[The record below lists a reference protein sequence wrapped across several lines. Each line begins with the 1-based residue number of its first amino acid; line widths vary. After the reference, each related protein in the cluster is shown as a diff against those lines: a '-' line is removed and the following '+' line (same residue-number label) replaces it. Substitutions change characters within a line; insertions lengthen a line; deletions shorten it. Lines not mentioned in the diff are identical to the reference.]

1 VAPGRGMTLKGK
13 LRCVGM
19 TDTGKVREH
28 NEDTIAFDADIGLL
42 VLADG
47 MGGYNAGEVAS
58 GIAVKTIL
66 NLVRESVD
74 RQDLKTL
81 DRESGMSRPSIILRD
96 AIHRAN
102 KIIYQTARTQP
113 NCEGMGTTV
122 VAMLFFDNRA
132 SIAHV
137 GDSRLYRLRSD
148 KFEQVT
154 MDHSLLQEL
163 VDRGFYSAEEAQRAA
178 NKNYVTRALG
188 VEPNVDVEVQEVPVQ
203 KGDFYA
209 LCSDGLSDMVEDD
222 DMHLTLTTFGANLD
236 TVAKQLIQLANDNGG
251 RDNIS
256 VVMANV
262 LDAFPARRGIVD
274 KILGW
279 FG

>member
-1 VAPGRGMTLKGK
+1 MTLRSKI
-13 LRCVGM
+13 RCVGV

-28 NEDTIAFDADIGLL
+28 NEDTIATDPDIGLL

-58 GIAVKTIL
+58 GIAVKTVM
-66 NLVRESVD
+66 NLIREQVEREDLSV
-74 RQDLKTL
+74 L

-102 KIIYQTARTQP
+102 KIIYQTARSQP
-113 NCEGMGTTV
+113 QCEGMGTTI
-122 VAMLFFDNRA
+122 VAALFYDNKV
-132 SIAHV
+132 SVAHV
-137 GDSRLYRLRSD
+137 GDSRMYRLRGGR
-148 KFEQVT
+148 FEQVT

-188 VEPNVDVEVQEVPVQ
+188 VEPNVEVELQEQPVQ
-203 KGDFYA
+203 KGDVYV

-222 DMHLTLTTFGANLD
+222 DIHLTITTFGANLD

-251 RDNIS
+251 RDNVS
-256 VVMANV
+256 AVMAQV
-262 LDAFPARRGIVD
+262 LDAFPAQKGVFDRIFR
-274 KILGW
+274 W

>member
-1 VAPGRGMTLKGK
+1 MSLKGR
-13 LRCVGM
+13 LRFVGL

-58 GIAVKTIL
+58 GIAVKTIV
-66 NLVRESVD
+66 NLVREQVERED
-74 RQDLKTL
+74 MNVQ
-81 DRESGMSRPSIILRD
+81 DRESGLSRPTIILRD

-113 NCEGMGTTV
+113 QCEGMGTTV
-122 VAMLFFDNRA
+122 VAALFFDNKIT
-132 SIAHV
+132 IAHV
-137 GDSRLYRLRSD
+137 GDSRLYRQRSD
-148 KFEQVT
+148 KLEQVT

-188 VEPNVDVEVQEVPVQ
+188 VEPNVDVEIQESAVQ
-203 KGDFYA
+203 KGDAYM
-209 LCSDGLSDMVEDD
+209 LCSDGLSDMVEDED
-222 DMHLTLTTFGANLD
+222 IHLTINTFNDNLD

-251 RDNIS
+251 RDNVS
-256 VVMANV
+256 VVMATV
-262 LDAFPARRGIVD
+262 LDAFPARTRIFD

>member
-1 VAPGRGMTLKGK
+1 MTLRSKI
-13 LRCVGM
+13 RCVGL

-28 NEDTIAFDADIGLL
+28 NEDTIATDPDIGLL

-58 GIAVKTIL
+58 GIAVKTVM
-66 NLVRESVD
+66 NLIREQVEREDLSV
-74 RQDLKTL
+74 L

-102 KIIYQTARTQP
+102 KIIYQTARSQP
-113 NCEGMGTTV
+113 QCEGMGTTI
-122 VAMLFFDNRA
+122 VAALFYDNKV
-132 SIAHV
+132 SVAHV
-137 GDSRLYRLRSD
+137 GDSRMYRLRGGR
-148 KFEQVT
+148 FEQVT

-188 VEPNVDVEVQEVPVQ
+188 VEPNVEVELQEQPVQ
-203 KGDFYA
+203 KGDVYV

-222 DMHLTLTTFGANLD
+222 DIHLTITTFGANLD

-251 RDNIS
+251 RDNVS
-256 VVMANV
+256 AVMAQV
-262 LDAFPARRGIVD
+262 LDAFPAQKGVFDRIFR
-274 KILGW
+274 W

>member
-1 VAPGRGMTLKGK
+1 MSLKGK
-13 LRCVGM
+13 LRIVGL
-19 TDTGKVREH
+19 TDTGKIREH
-28 NEDTIAFDADIGLL
+28 NEDTIALDPDIGLL

-58 GIAVKTIL
+58 GIAVKTIVS
-66 NLVRESVD
+66 LVREQVEREDMSVHD
-74 RQDLKTL
+74 RGANL
-81 DRESGMSRPSIILRD
+81 SRPSIILRD

-113 NCEGMGTTV
+113 QCEGMGTTV
-122 VAMLFFDNRA
+122 VAALFFDNRVT
-132 SIAHV
+132 IAHV
-137 GDSRLYRLRSD
+137 GDSRMYRQRND

-188 VEPNVDVEVQEVPVQ
+188 VEPNVEVELQEAAVQ
-203 KGDFYA
+203 KGDVYV

-222 DMHLTLTTFGANLD
+222 DIHLTISTFSANLD

-251 RDNIS
+251 RDNVS
-256 VVMANV
+256 AVMAQV
-262 LDAFPARRGIVD
+262 LDAFPANKGIVD
-274 KILGW
+274 KIFRW

>member
-1 VAPGRGMTLKGK
+1 MSLKGR
-13 LRCVGM
+13 LRFVGL

-58 GIAVKTIL
+58 GIAVKTIV
-66 NLVRESVD
+66 NLVREQVEL
-74 RQDLKTL
+74 QDLNVQ
-81 DRESGMSRPSIILRD
+81 DRESGLSRPTIILRD

-113 NCEGMGTTV
+113 QCEGMGTTV
-122 VAMLFFDNRA
+122 VAALFFDNR
-132 SIAHV
+132 ITMAHV
-137 GDSRLYRLRSD
+137 GDSRLYRQRSD
-148 KFEQVT
+148 KLEQVT

-188 VEPNVDVEVQEVPVQ
+188 VEPNVDVEIQEAVVQ
-203 KGDFYA
+203 KGDAYV
-209 LCSDGLSDMVEDD
+209 LCSDGLTDMVEDED
-222 DMHLTLTTFGANLD
+222 IHLTINTFSDNLD

-251 RDNIS
+251 RDNVS
-256 VVMANV
+256 VVMATV
-262 LDAFPARRGIVD
+262 LDAFPAKTRIFD